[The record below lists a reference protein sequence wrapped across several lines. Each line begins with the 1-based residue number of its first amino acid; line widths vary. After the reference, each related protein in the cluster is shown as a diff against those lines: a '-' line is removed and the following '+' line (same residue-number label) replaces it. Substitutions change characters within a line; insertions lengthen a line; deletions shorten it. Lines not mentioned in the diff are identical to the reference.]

1 MIPPSENHVWTGTQ
15 IRSSQVLSEIN
26 SSQLSS
32 FVPESASLCCVG
44 ARGGGGGA
52 EWRSCARAF
61 PLHTS
66 PVDSRFCCSLGNFPI
81 LSLAHSIFPIFT
93 PSRIGRTQIVFS
105 FRVPSHYKCRPLRST
120 QRNAAH
126 CVRLGRP
133 FVVVTEG
140 GTGIRSYL
148 FSFRS
153 TLLVSYPG
161 TERGALSQC
170 QP

>member
-15 IRSSQVLSEIN
+15 IRSSQSCLRSTHLN
-26 SSQLSS
+26 SAHSCPSRLP
-32 FVPESASLCCVG
+32 FIVSARAAPGS
-44 ARGGGGGA
+44 A

-66 PVDSRFCCSLGNFPI
+66 PVDARFCCSLGNFPI

-105 FRVPSHYKCRPLRST
+105 FRVPSHYKCRPVRST
-120 QRNAAH
+120 HRQRSSL
-126 CVRLGRP
+126 CPGRLP
-133 FVVVTEG
+133 FVVGTEG

-153 TLLVSYPG
+153 TRLVSYLG
-161 TERGALSQC
+161 TEQGALSQC
-170 QP
+170 QL

>member
-1 MIPPSENHVWTGTQ
+1 MFGLGLRSDHPKSCLRSTHLNSANSCPS
-15 IRSSQVLSEIN
+15 RRP
-26 SSQLSS
+26 
-32 FVPESASLCCVG
+32 FVVS

-52 EWRSCARAF
+52 EWRSCARAC

-120 QRNAAH
+120 HRNAAH

-153 TLLVSYPG
+153 TRLVSYPG

>member
-1 MIPPSENHVWTGTQ
+1 MFGLGLRSDHPSLVSDQLISTQ
-15 IRSSQVLSEIN
+15 LIRARVG
-26 SSQLSS
+26 
-32 FVPESASLCCVG
+32 VPLLCRR
-44 ARGGGGGA
+44 AGGGA
-52 EWRSCARAF
+52 EWRSCARAC

-66 PVDSRFCCSLGNFPI
+66 SVDSRICCSLGNFPI

-120 QRNAAH
+120 HRNAAH

-133 FVVVTEG
+133 FVVGREG

-153 TLLVSYPG
+153 TRPVSYLG